1 MKVLVLFTRDLRV
14 HDHPALWEACNV
26 ATEVVPLF
34 VVDPELTERSP
45 NRARFLSECLVDLD
59 RALTHRGGRLFV
71 REGDVAAQ
79 AAIVAAQASCDAIF
93 VTRDAGRY
101 AAGRTARLTALGAA
115 GGFRLRTFPGHAVVD
130 PGMVAP
136 KDVCAYRVFTPYLRA
151 WARTEPRIVLGAPR
165 TVRVPRD
172 LEAGRL
178 PGPDRW
184 LPTALEL
191 APGGEAAGRKR
202 MQRFLSA
209 AASTYAEGRND
220 LAGDVTSRLSPYLHI
235 GCISANELV
244 SRARGLAGAEGFIR
258 QLAWR
263 DFFLQLLAEHPSMS
277 RQDLRPGPPEQEPA
291 DDRILEAWTAGR
303 TGLPLVDAG
312 MRQLLREG
320 WMHNRARLVTASF
333 LTRRAGVAWQE
344 GARHFFHHLVDGDLA
359 NNAGNWQWVAGTGA
373 APRRSRPLN
382 PARQAE
388 RFDPDGR
395 YVRRY
400 VPELATT
407 DTGAVLRP
415 WRYPDL
421 LRATGYPA
429 PILDLPDGRAPSIA
443 RSTARAASIMS
454 VPRYEPGTS
463 RRDAGEENAPPA

>member
-1 MKVLVLFTRDLRV
+1 MRVLVLFTRDLRV

-34 VVDPELTERSP
+34 VVDPDLTKRSP

-79 AAIVAAQASCDAIF
+79 AANVAAQASCDAIF
-93 VTRDAGRY
+93 VTGDAGSY
-101 AAGRTARLTALGAA
+101 AAGRSARITALGAS
-115 GGFRLRTFPGHAVVD
+115 GGFGLRTFTGHAVVD
-130 PGMVAP
+130 PGTVAP
-136 KDVCAYRVFTPYLRA
+136 RDASAYRVFTPYLRA
-151 WARTEPRIVLGAPR
+151 WANTEPRIVLGAPR
-165 TVRVPRD
+165 NVRVPRD

-178 PGPDRW
+178 PSPDRW
-184 LPTALEL
+184 RPTALEL

-202 MQRFLSA
+202 MQRFLST

-220 LAGDVTSRLSPYLHI
+220 LAGDVTSRLSPYLRF
-235 GCISANELV
+235 GCISATELL
-244 SRARGLAGAEGFIR
+244 SKARGVAGAQEFIR

-263 DFFLQLLAEHPSMS
+263 DFFLQLLADRPSMS
-277 RQDLRPGPPEQEPA
+277 WHDLRPGVPEQEPV
-291 DDRILEAWTAGR
+291 DDRILEAWTTGR

-344 GARHFFHHLVDGDLA
+344 GARHFFHHLVDGDHA

-373 APRRSRPLN
+373 APRQSRPLN

-388 RFDPDGR
+388 RFDADGR
-395 YVRRY
+395 FVRRY
-400 VPELATT
+400 VPELASA
-407 DTGAVLRP
+407 DTAAILRP
-415 WRYPDL
+415 WRHPDL

-429 PILDLPDGRAPSIA
+429 PLLDVPDGGEPSIA
-443 RSTARAASIMS
+443 RSTVRAAAVMS
-454 VPRYEPGTS
+454 VPR
-463 RRDAGEENAPPA
+463 

>member
-1 MKVLVLFTRDLRV
+1 MRVLVLFTRDLRV
-14 HDHPALWEACNV
+14 NDHPALWEACSV

-34 VVDPELTERSP
+34 VVDPQLMKRSP

-71 REGDVAAQ
+71 REGNVAEQ
-79 AAIVAAQASCDAIF
+79 AGIVAAQASCDAIF
-93 VTRDAGRY
+93 VTQDAGSY
-101 AAGRTARLTALGAA
+101 AAERTARLAALGAA
-115 GGFRLRTFPGHAVVD
+115 GGFPLRTFPGHAVVD

-136 KDVCAYRVFTPYLRA
+136 QGAFAYRVFTPYLRA
-151 WARTEPRIVLGAPR
+151 WSNAEPRHVLGAPR

-172 LEAGRL
+172 LQAGRL

-184 LPTALEL
+184 RPTALEL
-191 APGGEAAGRKR
+191 AAGGEAAGRKR
-202 MQRFLSA
+202 MQRFLSG
-209 AASTYAEGRND
+209 AASTYADGRND
-220 LAGDVTSRLSPYLHI
+220 LAGDVSSRLSPYLRF
-235 GCISANELV
+235 GCVSATELV
-244 SRARGLAGAEGFIR
+244 TRAQGITGTEEFIR

-263 DFFLQLLAEHPSMS
+263 DFFLQLLADRPSMS
-277 RQDLRPGPPEQEPA
+277 WQDLRPGLEHEPV
-291 DDRILEAWTAGR
+291 DDHILDAWIAGR

-344 GARHFFHHLVDGDLA
+344 GARYFFHHLVDGDPA

-373 APRRSRPLN
+373 APRRSRSLN

-395 YVRRY
+395 YVRGY
-400 VPELATT
+400 VPELATA

-415 WRYPDL
+415 WRHPDL
-421 LRATGYPA
+421 LKATGYPA
-429 PILDLPDGRAPSIA
+429 PILDVPDGRSPSIA
-443 RSTARAASIMS
+443 RATVRDASIMS
-454 VPRYEPGTS
+454 VPRKEPGTS
-463 RRDAGEENAPPA
+463 RRDGGEENAPPA

>member
-1 MKVLVLFTRDLRV
+1 MRVLVLFTRDLRV
-14 HDHPALWEACNV
+14 HDHPALSEACTV

-34 VVDPELTERSP
+34 VVDPELMKRSP

-79 AAIVAAQASCDAIF
+79 AARVAIEGRCDEIF
-93 VTRDAGRY
+93 VMRDASSY
-101 AAGRTARLTALGAA
+101 ATRREARLAALGAA
-115 GGFRLRTFPGHAVVD
+115 GGVRLRMFPGHGGVE
-130 PGMVAP
+130 PGTVAP
-136 KDVCAYRVFTPYLRA
+136 QGACAYRVFTPYLRA
-151 WARTEPRIVLGAPR
+151 WADAEPRTVLGSPR

-172 LEAGRL
+172 LDAGRL

-184 LPTALEL
+184 RPTALEL

-209 AASTYAEGRND
+209 AASTYAGSRND
-220 LAGDVTSRLSPYLHI
+220 LAGDVTSRLSPYLRF
-235 GCISANELV
+235 GCVSATELA
-244 SRARGLAGAEGFIR
+244 SKALSIAGAEEFIR

-263 DFFLQLLAEHPSMS
+263 DFFLQLLADRPSMTW
-277 RQDLRPGPPEQEPA
+277 QDLRPGSPEREPV

-333 LTRRAGVAWQE
+333 LVRRAGVPWQE
-344 GARHFFHHLVDGDLA
+344 GARHFSHHLVDGDPA

-373 APRRSRPLN
+373 APRQSRPLN

-388 RFDPDGR
+388 RFDPDAR

-400 VPELATT
+400 VPELGAV

-415 WRYPDL
+415 WRHPDL
-421 LRATGYPA
+421 LRANGYPA
-429 PILDLPDGRAPSIA
+429 PILDVPERRAPSTA
-443 RSTARAASIMS
+443 RSTVRAASIGS
-454 VPRYEPGTS
+454 VPR
-463 RRDAGEENAPPA
+463 

>member
-1 MKVLVLFTRDLRV
+1 MQRFRDPANPFPFVQFDVMNVLVLFTRDLRV

-45 NRARFLSECLVDLD
+45 NRSRFLSECLIDLD
-59 RALTHRGGRLFV
+59 RALTRRGGRLFV

-79 AAIVAAQASCDAIF
+79 AANVAAQASCDEIF
-93 VTRDAGRY
+93 VTQDAGRY
-101 AAGRTARLTALGAA
+101 AAGRTSRLSALAAA

-130 PGMVAP
+130 PGMVTP
-136 KDVCAYRVFTPYLRA
+136 KDANAYRVFTPYLRA
-151 WARTEPRIVLGAPR
+151 WANTEPRTVLGAPR

-184 LPTALEL
+184 RPTALEL
-191 APGGEAAGRKR
+191 APGGEAAGRTR

-220 LAGDVTSRLSPYLHI
+220 LAGDVTSRLSPYLRF
-235 GCISANELV
+235 GCVSATELV
-244 SRARGLAGAEGFIR
+244 SRARGIAGAEEFIR

-263 DFFLQLLAEHPSMS
+263 DFFLQLLADRPSMS
-277 RQDLRPGPPEQEPA
+277 WQDLRPGSPEAEPV
-291 DDRILEAWTAGR
+291 DDHILETWTTGQ

-333 LTRRAGVAWQE
+333 LTRLAGVPWQE
-344 GARHFFHHLVDGDLA
+344 GARHFFHHLVDGDPA

-373 APRRSRPLN
+373 APRRSRPLS

-388 RFDPDGR
+388 RFDSDGR
-395 YVRRY
+395 YVRMY
-400 VPELATT
+400 VPELATA

-415 WRYPDL
+415 WRHPDL

-429 PILDLPDGRAPSIA
+429 PILDVPDGRSPSIA
-443 RSTARAASIMS
+443 
-454 VPRYEPGTS
+454 
-463 RRDAGEENAPPA
+463 

>member
-1 MKVLVLFTRDLRV
+1 MRVLVLFTRDLRV
-14 HDHPALWEACNV
+14 HDHPALWEACTV

-34 VVDPELTERSP
+34 VVDPELMKRSP

-79 AAIVAAQASCDAIF
+79 AAIVAAHEACDEIF
-93 VTRDAGRY
+93 VTRDAGSY
-101 AAGRTARLTALGAA
+101 AAGRMARLTALGAA
-115 GGFRLRTFPGHAVVD
+115 GGFRLRTFPGHAVVE
-130 PGMVAP
+130 PSAVAP
-136 KDVCAYRVFTPYLRA
+136 QGAHAYRVFTPYLRA
-151 WARTEPRIVLGAPR
+151 WSDTEPRTVLGAPR
-165 TVRVPRD
+165 SVRVPRD

-178 PGPDRW
+178 PGPDRCR
-184 LPTALEL
+184 PTALEL

-209 AASTYAEGRND
+209 AVSAYAEGRND
-220 LAGDVTSRLSPYLHI
+220 LARDITSRLSPYLRF
-235 GCISANELV
+235 GCVSATEL
-244 SRARGLAGAEGFIR
+244 ATKAQGIAGAEGFIR

-263 DFFLQLLAEHPSMS
+263 DFFLQLLAERPSMS
-277 RQDLRPGPPEQEPA
+277 WEDLRPGSPDREPV
-291 DDRILEAWTAGR
+291 DDGILDAWTAGR

-333 LTRRAGVAWQE
+333 LTRRARVPWQE
-344 GARHFFHHLVDGDLA
+344 GAKHFAHHLVDGDPA

-388 RFDPDGR
+388 RFDADGR

-400 VPELATT
+400 VSELGAV

-415 WRYPDL
+415 WRHPDL

-429 PILDLPDGRAPSIA
+429 PILDVPERRAPSMA
-443 RSTARAASIMS
+443 RSTVRAASIGS
-454 VPRYEPGTS
+454 VPR
-463 RRDAGEENAPPA
+463 

>member
-1 MKVLVLFTRDLRV
+1 
-14 HDHPALWEACNV
+14 
-26 ATEVVPLF
+26 
-34 VVDPELTERSP
+34 
-45 NRARFLSECLVDLD
+45 
-59 RALTHRGGRLFV
+59 
-71 REGDVAAQ
+71 
-79 AAIVAAQASCDAIF
+79 
-93 VTRDAGRY
+93 
-101 AAGRTARLTALGAA
+101 
-115 GGFRLRTFPGHAVVD
+115 
-130 PGMVAP
+130 
-136 KDVCAYRVFTPYLRA
+136 
-151 WARTEPRIVLGAPR
+151 
-165 TVRVPRD
+165 
-172 LEAGRL
+172 
-178 PGPDRW
+178 
-184 LPTALEL
+184 
-191 APGGEAAGRKR
+191 

-220 LAGDVTSRLSPYLHI
+220 LAGDVTSRLSPYLHF

-443 RSTARAASIMS
+443 RSTVRAASIMS